1 MALTLDATSAGMR
14 PILIKR
20 ARATSLPAFVS
31 VRYQVEL
38 REKPGCDGVATRLPK
53 DPGVQKLSPLS
64 SAQAGGATEASAAAM
79 APPARRCGHARC
91 RALGALIP
99 ILPFP
104 RRAPVLIGK
113 PVPTFPGHAVC
124 ACPYRK
130 TGSHPGSSPGRLFPG
145 HAPTPARPRQRPPT
159 PADYTESLAR
169 ERGRRAR
176 SWARHEECRR
186 LLPVGNSATRGAVG
200 TQLGREARITL
211 RERSRHWQPNGHGSA
226 GQAETTGRKSGLT
239 ERGSGLAERAS
250 GLTTRTASRSPLA
263 ATGAT
268 SGVISGATSPRT
280 SAAGLGLLSA
290 ATSAVTCWTASTLT
304 SDLPP
309 ASAVTTAA
317 PNAKAAR
324 AAATLYRDI

>member
-1 MALTLDATSAGMR
+1 MALTLVASSAGTR
-14 PILIKR
+14 PILIRR
-20 ARATSLPAFVS
+20 ARATSLPALVS
-31 VRYQVEL
+31 VRYQADV
-38 REKPGCDGVATRLPK
+38 RAKPGCDGVAARLPK

-79 APPARRCGHARC
+79 APPARPCGHARC

-99 ILPFP
+99 ILPFHS
-104 RRAPVLIGK
+104 L
-113 PVPTFPGHAVC
+113 C

-130 TGSHPGSSPGRLFPG
+130 TGSHFSGTCGVRMSLSENRFHPGSSPGRLFPG

-226 GQAETTGRKSGLT
+226 GQAETTGRGSGLT
-239 ERGSGLAERAS
+239 ERGSALAERAS